1 MLFKKLFALILTAIL
16 ALSLCAC
23 GTAGGAGNAGNTG
36 ESGNGSGSTETPSTG
51 GADDNG
57 GSTDDSDK
65 TDDDDVS
72 EHDFVLVAED
82 GGTYTYK
89 CSDCEK
95 EAIFTVS
102 YESGTEYAYSVSG
115 SALTFNGI
123 TEESCYSVSG
133 EFYGNIVIDAGD
145 DYEFELVFNGF
156 TLTSYSECPLYI
168 ASGDKVTV
176 SAKKNTEN
184 YIYDMRSEVTD
195 EDEVSS
201 AVYALCD
208 LNVQGKG
215 TLSVKS
221 ANNNGIHTKD
231 DLKVKNLTLNV
242 TCKDNA
248 LKGNDSVTIES
259 GVITLIATEG
269 DGIKTTN
276 SDVSSKGNQR
286 GIVEISGGTVV
297 IYASRDGI
305 DAAYDV
311 IISEDNAEVCINIY
325 TDKYSEYSEESASN
339 SSSSSKTSAQ
349 AAFPGNSGGR
359 PGGNPGENPGG
370 GQGGMNDGNSDKGDY
385 STKGIKAT
393 NRISVTAGTIFI
405 KSYDDCLHANSG
417 ETLENGETSVGNVTV
432 SGGTLT
438 LYSDDDAIHADG
450 KATISG
456 GIVTVTGC
464 YEGIEGETVE
474 ISGGKI
480 SVVSSDD
487 GVNGTGTSGA
497 SITVSGGEL
506 YVYAGGDGL
515 DSNSTTRYGGIV
527 FSGGRAVIISY
538 GQADSAIDT
547 ENGYA
552 YTGGYILA
560 IGISGGMSGETVNA
574 NNFNSVGKSENIT
587 LKAGV
592 YLSAGDYITV
602 RMPQAMNARAVF
614 LGDSGVSFGTS
625 NSSSLTFDDNGVC
638 FNK

>member
-1 MLFKKLFALILTAIL
+1 M
-16 ALSLCAC
+16 
-23 GTAGGAGNAGNTG
+23 
-36 ESGNGSGSTETPSTG
+36 
-51 GADDNG
+51 
-57 GSTDDSDK
+57 
-65 TDDDDVS
+65 
-72 EHDFVLVAED
+72 
-82 GGTYTYK
+82 
-89 CSDCEK
+89 
-95 EAIFTVS
+95 
-102 YESGTEYAYSVSG
+102 
-115 SALTFNGI
+115 
-123 TEESCYSVSG
+123 
-133 EFYGNIVIDAGD
+133 
-145 DYEFELVFNGF
+145 FNGF

-231 DLKVKNLTLNV
+231 DLKAKNLTLNV

-286 GIVEISGGTVV
+286 
-297 IYASRDGI
+297 
-305 DAAYDV
+305 
-311 IISEDNAEVCINIY
+311 
-325 TDKYSEYSEESASN
+325 
-339 SSSSSKTSAQ
+339 
-349 AAFPGNSGGR
+349 
-359 PGGNPGENPGG
+359 
-370 GQGGMNDGNSDKGDY
+370 
-385 STKGIKAT
+385 
-393 NRISVTAGTIFI
+393 
-405 KSYDDCLHANSG
+405 
-417 ETLENGETSVGNVTV
+417 
-432 SGGTLT
+432 
-438 LYSDDDAIHADG
+438 
-450 KATISG
+450 
-456 GIVTVTGC
+456 
-464 YEGIEGETVE
+464 
-474 ISGGKI
+474 
-480 SVVSSDD
+480 
-487 GVNGTGTSGA
+487 
-497 SITVSGGEL
+497 
-506 YVYAGGDGL
+506 
-515 DSNSTTRYGGIV
+515 GIV